1 MNHEVSVVGFKTD
14 AETGVEYWVVRNS
27 QGTNWGDYGFLY
39 LQMYKDNLAIEA
51 QCIAGIPTF
60 EKPGE
65 EEKVVVE

>member
-51 QCIAGIPTF
+51 
-60 EKPGE
+60 
-65 EEKVVVE
+65 